1 VEPPLQPSHPSG
13 PSDTSRLLNG
23 LVSGDLAITQEFVA
37 RIHAELRKLAARHM
51 AGQRPDHTLQPTA
64 LVNEVWA
71 RMFGREELHFEG
83 RRQFYAFASRV
94 MRSVLV
100 DHARTVEAAKRG
112 GDRQRLSISVAA
124 ERVGEQDQDQVVDLL
139 DLDAALVRLKEQD
152 ADLAR
157 VVELR
162 YFGGLQNATVAEVL
176 GVSERT
182 VERQWRLAKA
192 WLFDEL
198 SR

>member
-1 VEPPLQPSHPSG
+1 VEPPSQPPGS
-13 PSDTSRLLNG
+13 SDTSRLING
-23 LVSGDLAITQEFVA
+23 LVCGDSAITQEFVA
-37 RIHAELRKLAARHM
+37 RIHAELRTRAARHM
-51 AGQRPDHTLQPTA
+51 AGQRPGHTLQTTA
-64 LVNEVWA
+64 LVNEVWT
-71 RMFGREELHFEG
+71 RLLGREDLHFEG
-83 RRQFYAFASRV
+83 RRQFYGFASRV
-94 MRSVLV
+94 MRAVLV
-100 DHARTVEAAKRG
+100 DHARNVEATKRG

-124 ERVGEQDQDQVVDLL
+124 GQADARDQDQVVDLL

-152 ADLAR
+152 GELAR

-182 VERQWRLAKA
+182 VERHWRLARA
-192 WLFDEL
+192 WLLDEL